1 MGGLGIRKV
10 QETNDALLAKLKS
23 ILNLLSIRVKNFDH
37 SLSRGPPLAAIT
49 GFFHTGNQTTG
60 EAIVDAIYDSFHGG
74 VSWDVLNRRFSFVE
88 FSDLLVEK
96 VLLKFKEPFNAKRA
110 LSFFHCSLIGGIITG
125 SKYVISV
132 FIHAYT
138 IDSVVYDLFI
148 DYLTV
153 YILVHARLIMDA
165 QALLES
171 MLKRSSRDSSK
182 FSIVDSLL
190 NSYNDVF
197 SSPFVFDLLAQTY
210 AKLRMFEVGFDVCC
224 YLGEHGYSLS
234 VISFNALIHVVKK
247 SKKTALVWKIYE
259 HMIQRRVS
267 PNEITI
273 RSMTNALCKEGK
285 LQTFVDMIDRIN
297 GKRCSP
303 LVIVNTGL
311 VFQILEEGHVIGFSL
326 FVYAE
331 VKLGDL
337 NLALEMY
344 EEMLK
349 RGFNA
354 NSFVFTSF
362 IGTYSARGRITEAN
376 QLLQEMEKIGLK
388 PYDETFSF
396 LIEGCA
402 KAGKGGLI
410 PRLSAFNEM
419 LGNLKEIEDVKQAN
433 EILTRLLDKGFLPSE
448 VTYSYLMAGYERHGQ
463 LQEVFKLYYEME
475 YRSLAPGLLAY
486 RSLIRSLYSCGKIDE
501 AEKYIRI
508 MKDRSLNAS
517 EDIYETTFSILKRAI
532 EQKPK

>member
-1 MGGLGIRKV
+1 M
-10 QETNDALLAKLKS
+10 ALARKS

-37 SLSRGPPLAAIT
+37 SLSWGPPLAAVT

-60 EAIVDAIYDSFHGG
+60 EAIVDAICDSFHGG
-74 VSWDVLNRRFSFVE
+74 VSWDVLNRKFSSVE

-110 LSFFHCSLIGGIITG
+110 LGFFHSSAQSKNSAHGIR
-125 SKYVISV
+125 SYCLMV
-132 FIHAYT
+132 H
-138 IDSVVYDLFI
+138 
-148 DYLTV
+148 
-153 YILVHARLIMDA
+153 ILVHARLIMDA

-171 MLKRSSRDSSK
+171 MLKRSSQDSSK

-190 NSYNDVF
+190 NSYNDVL

-234 VISFNALIHVVKK
+234 VISFNALIHVVQK
-247 SKKTALVWKIYE
+247 SHKTALVWKIYE

-267 PNEITI
+267 PNQITI

-285 LQTFVDMIDRIN
+285 LQNFVDMIDRIH

-311 VFQILEEGHVIGFSL
+311 VFQILEEGRLEDAMALLKRMLQKNMIIDVIGFSL

-354 NSFVFTSF
+354 NSFICTSF
-362 IGTYSARGRITEAN
+362 IGTYSTRGRITEAN

-402 KAGKGGLI
+402 KAGRGQESLGYCEKMMERGLI

-419 LGNLKEIEDVKQAN
+419 VGNLKEIEDVKQAN

-463 LQEVFKLYYEME
+463 LQEVLKLYYEME

-486 RSLIRSLYSCGKIDE
+486 TSLIRSLYSCGKIDE

-508 MKDRSLNAS
+508 MKDRSLNPN
-517 EDIYETTFSILKRAI
+517 EDIYETFSILKRAI
-532 EQKPK
+532 EQKAK